1 MIFKFYIMSKKQIT
15 IPVFIPH
22 SGCPHCCV
30 FCNQWRV
37 TGVSDKVSSESLHG
51 TVESYLSAIPETVEK
66 IEIAFFGG
74 SFTAIP
80 AGEQIEYLS
89 AVQSYI
95 DRGIIDSV
103 RISTRP
109 DYIDRKKLAI
119 LKKYHVE
126 TVELGVQSFS
136 DEVLEASGRGHS
148 SANVTDA
155 VLLLKE
161 SGFRVGIQLM
171 PGLPSDS
178 YERSINSAART
189 VELLPDDV
197 RIYPA
202 VVLKDTAMEKL
213 FNENKF
219 VPLTI
224 EGAVDLCSVM
234 YGMFIEKGINVI
246 RMGLHPMDLSGG
258 NVVAGPYHVALG
270 FMIKSRYKRGI
281 LENVIKNSIDAGNAE
296 KNISI
301 IIPDKMKEEFIGM
314 KKENIYYLKDKFS
327 LTALNYTIGNIENPR
342 IL

>member
-1 MIFKFYIMSKKQIT
+1 MAKKRIT
-15 IPVFIPH
+15 IPLFIPH

-37 TGVSDKVSSESLHG
+37 TGVSEKITTG
-51 TVESYLSAIPETVEK
+51 TVHKTIERYLSAIPENVNK

-80 AGEQIEYLS
+80 LDEQIEYLLS
-89 AVQSYI
+89 VQSYI

-109 DYIDRKKLAI
+109 DYIDKNILNV

-136 DEVLEASGRGHS
+136 DDVLNASGRGHN
-148 SANVTDA
+148 AEHVILA
-155 VLLLKE
+155 VSLLKE
-161 SGFRVGIQLM
+161 YGFRIGIQLM
-171 PGLPSDS
+171 PGLPSDN
-178 YERSINSAART
+178 YERSIESAVKT
-189 VELLPDDV
+189 IEMSPDDV

-213 FNENKF
+213 YNEKKF
-219 VPLTI
+219 MPLSL
-224 EGAVDLCSVM
+224 EEAVDLCSEM

-258 NVVAGPYHVALG
+258 NVVAGPYHEALG
-270 FMIKSRYKRGI
+270 FMIKSRYKLGI
-281 LENVIKNSIDAGNAE
+281 LENIIKEGLKSNPGRN
-296 KNISI
+296 NLSI
-301 IIPDKMKEEFIGM
+301 IIPYKMKEEFIGM
-314 KKENIYYLKDKFS
+314 KKKNIYYLKDKFM
-327 LTALNYTIGNIENPR
+327 LKNLDYTFGNIENPQ
-342 IL
+342 ILW

>member
-1 MIFKFYIMSKKQIT
+1 MSKQQIT

-37 TGVSDKVSSESLHG
+37 TGVSEKVTIESLHK
-51 TVESYLSAIPETVEK
+51 TIESYLSAVPQTVKK

-80 AGEQIEYLS
+80 SDEQIEYLS
-89 AVQSYI
+89 AVQPYI
-95 DRGIIDSV
+95 EQGIIHSV

-109 DYIDRKKLAI
+109 DYIDKVKLGI

-136 DEVLEASGRGHS
+136 DDVLNASGRGHS
-148 SANVTDA
+148 SSHVTDA
-155 VLLLKE
+155 VSLLKDF
-161 SGFRVGIQLM
+161 GFRTGIQLM
-171 PGLPSDS
+171 PGLPSDNF
-178 YERSINSAART
+178 ERSIYSAERT
-189 VELLPDDV
+189 VELRPDDI

-202 VVLKDTAMEKL
+202 VVLKDTAMEKM

-224 EGAVDLCSVM
+224 EAAVDLCSVM

-270 FMIKSRYKRGI
+270 FMIKSRYRRGV
-281 LENVIKNSIDAGNAE
+281 LEKVIKNAVDRSPGT
-296 KNISI
+296 KNLSV
-301 IIPDKMKEEFIGM
+301 IIPEKMKEEFIGM
-314 KKENIYYLKDKFS
+314 KKENIFYIKDKFF
-327 LTALNYTIGNIENPR
+327 LTQLDYTFGNIEIPQ

>member
-1 MIFKFYIMSKKQIT
+1 MSKQQIT

-37 TGVSDKVSSESLHG
+37 TGVSEKVTIESLHK
-51 TVESYLSAIPETVEK
+51 TIESYLSAVHQTVKK

-80 AGEQIEYLS
+80 PAEQIEYLS
-89 AVQSYI
+89 AVQPYI
-95 DRGIIDSV
+95 ERGIINSL

-109 DYIDRKKLAI
+109 DYIDDVKLAV

-136 DEVLEASGRGHS
+136 DDVLNAAGRGHS
-148 SANVTDA
+148 SLHVMDA
-155 VLLLKE
+155 VSLLKK
-161 SGFRVGIQLM
+161 SGFRTGIQLM
-171 PGLPSDS
+171 PGLPSDN
-178 YERSINSAART
+178 YERSIYSAERT
-189 VELLPDDV
+189 VNLLPDDI

-202 VVLKDTAMEKL
+202 VVLKDTTMEKM

-224 EGAVDLCSVM
+224 EAAVELCSVM

-246 RMGLHPMDLSGG
+246 RMGLHPMDLSCG
-258 NVVAGPYHVALG
+258 NVVAGPYHAALG
-270 FMIKSRYKRGI
+270 FMIKSRYRRGI
-281 LENVIKNSIDAGNAE
+281 LERVIDNAADFSSG
-296 KNISI
+296 KQKLSVV
-301 IIPDKMKEEFIGM
+301 IPEKMKEEYIGM
-314 KKENIYYLKDKFS
+314 KKENIYYLKDKYS
-327 LTALNYTIGNIENPR
+327 LQQLDYTFGNVEIPQV
-342 IL
+342 L